1 MMAAG
6 GIGGSSTRDQLRMP
20 AVRGDGR
27 LTCRSITWMTRWA
40 TSPLRSAGGG
50 ASMGGLGGGA
60 IGGLIIGSSA
70 AGGGLFGFTSPGCY
84 GG

>member
-1 MMAAG
+1 MAAG
-6 GIGGSSTRDQLRMP
+6 GIGGSSTATSSVCPPCAEM
-20 AVRGDGR
+20 AG

-50 ASMGGLGGGA
+50 ASMGGLAGGA
-60 IGGLIIGSSA
+60 IGGLITGSSA
-70 AGGGLFGFTSPGCY
+70 GAGGLFGFTSPGCY